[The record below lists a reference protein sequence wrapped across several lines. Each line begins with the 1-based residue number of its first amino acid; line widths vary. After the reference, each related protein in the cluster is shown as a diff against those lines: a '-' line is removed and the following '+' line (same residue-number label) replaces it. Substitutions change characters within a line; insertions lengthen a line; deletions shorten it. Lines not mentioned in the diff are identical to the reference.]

1 LRIKLLLL
9 FTNIDTMS
17 IEQPLINRLMRYFF
31 RGLLLI
37 IPLGGTLY
45 LISVVLR
52 KIDGF
57 VSLGIPGL
65 GMCIVVASITLLGY
79 IGTTLFVKSVF
90 GFTEA
95 LIKKVPFI
103 RALYSYLKDFTS
115 AFVSSKG
122 KFNKPVI
129 ILLNKTTQVYRIGF
143 ITKDALDVLSMP
155 SHIAVYLP
163 NAYDLAGV
171 LVIVPPELVRPLDLP
186 GSEVMK
192 FNFSGGLTPLKNTGT
207 KANTPDLDATA

>member
-1 LRIKLLLL
+1 MKA
-9 FTNIDTMS
+9 
-17 IEQPLINRLMRYFF
+17 EQSLINRLILYFF

-37 IPLGGTLY
+37 IPLGATLY
-45 LISVVLR
+45 LISLVLV

-57 VSLGIPGL
+57 ISLSIPGL
-65 GMCIVVASITLLGY
+65 GMLIVVASITLLGY

-115 AFVSSKG
+115 AFVSSKE
-122 KFNKPVI
+122 KFNKPV
-129 ILLNKTTQVYRIGF
+129 LVLMNKTTQIYRIGF
-143 ITKDALDVLSMP
+143 ITNESLAVLSMP
-155 SHIAVYLP
+155 NHLAVYLP
-163 NAYDLAGV
+163 NAYDLAGM
-171 LVIVPPELVRPLDLP
+171 LIIVPSELITPLDLP

-192 FNFSGGLTPLKNTGT
+192 FNFSGGLTELKNSNNDNNQKDNLNLSGE
-207 KANTPDLDATA
+207 AII

>member
-1 LRIKLLLL
+1 
-9 FTNIDTMS
+9 MS

>member
-1 LRIKLLLL
+1 MRIKLLLL

>member
-1 LRIKLLLL
+1 MKA
-9 FTNIDTMS
+9 
-17 IEQPLINRLMRYFF
+17 EQSLINRLILYFF

-37 IPLGGTLY
+37 IPLGATLY
-45 LISVVLR
+45 LISLVLV

-57 VSLGIPGL
+57 ISLSIPGL
-65 GMCIVVASITLLGY
+65 GMLIVVASITLLGY

-115 AFVSSKG
+115 AFVSSKE
-122 KFNKPVI
+122 KFNKPV
-129 ILLNKTTQVYRIGF
+129 LVLVNKTTQIYRIGF
-143 ITKDALDVLSMP
+143 ITNESLAVLSMP
-155 SHIAVYLP
+155 NHLAVYLP
-163 NAYDLAGV
+163 NAYDLAGM
-171 LVIVPPELVRPLDLP
+171 LIIVPSELITPLDLP

-192 FNFSGGLTPLKNTGT
+192 FNFSGGLTGLKNSNNNNNQKDNLNLSGE
-207 KANTPDLDATA
+207 AII

>member
-1 LRIKLLLL
+1 MR
-9 FTNIDTMS
+9 T
-17 IEQPLINRLMRYFF
+17 EQPLINRLMRYFF

-90 GFTEA
+90 GFTEE

-115 AFVSSKG
+115 AFVSSKE

-143 ITKDALDVLSMP
+143 ITKDALEVLSMP
-155 SHIAVYLP
+155 GHIAVYLP
-163 NAYDLAGV
+163 NAYDLAGM
-171 LVIVPPELVRPLDLP
+171 LVIVPPELVTPLDLP

-192 FNFSGGLTPLKNTGT
+192 FNFSGGLTPLKNRGT
-207 KANTPDLDATA
+207 KANTPDLDATV

>member
-1 LRIKLLLL
+1 MK
-9 FTNIDTMS
+9 TK
-17 IEQPLINRLMRYFF
+17 QPLINWFILYFF

-45 LISVVLR
+45 LISVILL

-57 VSLGIPGL
+57 VSLSTPGL
-65 GMCIVVASITLLGY
+65 GMFIVVGSITLLGY
-79 IGTTLFVKSVF
+79 IGTTLLVKSVF
-90 GFTEA
+90 GFTEG

-103 RALYSYLKDFTS
+103 RALYSYLQDFTS
-115 AFVSSKG
+115 AFVSNKG

-129 ILLNKTTQVYRIGF
+129 ILMNKTTQIYRIGF
-143 ITKDALDVLSMP
+143 ITKESLAILSMP

-171 LVIVPPELVRPLDLP
+171 LVIVPPELVTPLDLP

-192 FNFSGGLTPLKNTGT
+192 FNFSGGLTSLKNADGRG
-207 KANTPDLDATA
+207 DIDEVVQ

>member
-1 LRIKLLLL
+1 
-9 FTNIDTMS
+9 MS
-17 IEQPLINRLMRYFF
+17 TKQPLINRLMRYFF

-57 VSLGIPGL
+57 ISLGIPGL

-90 GFTEA
+90 GFTEG

-143 ITKDALDVLSMP
+143 ITKDALEVLSMP

-171 LVIVPPELVRPLDLP
+171 LVIVPPELVTPLDLP

-207 KANTPDLDATA
+207 KANGPDVDATV

>member
-1 LRIKLLLL
+1 MK
-9 FTNIDTMS
+9 T
-17 IEQPLINRLMRYFF
+17 EQPLINRLVLYFF

-37 IPLGGTLY
+37 VPLGGTLY
-45 LISVVLR
+45 LISVILLKV
-52 KIDGF
+52 DGF
-57 VSLGIPGL
+57 VSLSIPGL
-65 GMCIVVASITLLGY
+65 GMFIVVASITLLGY
-79 IGTTLFVKSVF
+79 IGTTLLVKSVF
-90 GFTEA
+90 GFTEG

-129 ILLNKTTQVYRIGF
+129 VLVNKTTQVYRIGF
-143 ITKDALDVLSMP
+143 ITKESLEVLSMP
-155 SHIAVYLP
+155 NHIAVYLP

-171 LVIVPPELVRPLDLP
+171 LIIVPPELVTPLDLS

-192 FNFSGGLTPLKNTGT
+192 FNFSGGLTPLKN
-207 KANTPDLDATA
+207 ANGKEDRPDLDETVL

>member
-1 LRIKLLLL
+1 MRIILLFI

-17 IEQPLINRLMRYFF
+17 TEQPLINRLMRYFF

-65 GMCIVVASITLLGY
+65 GMCIIVASITLLGY

-115 AFVSSKG
+115 AFVSSKE

-143 ITKDALDVLSMP
+143 ITKDALEVLSMP

-163 NAYDLAGV
+163 NAYDLAGI
-171 LVIVPPELVRPLDLP
+171 LVIVPPELVTPLDLP

-192 FNFSGGLTPLKNTGT
+192 FNFSGGLTPLKNTPT
-207 KANTPDLDATA
+207 KANGPDLDATA

>member
-1 LRIKLLLL
+1 MR
-9 FTNIDTMS
+9 

-207 KANTPDLDATA
+207 KANTPDLDATT

>member
-1 LRIKLLLL
+1 MKA
-9 FTNIDTMS
+9 
-17 IEQPLINRLMRYFF
+17 EQSLINRLILYFF

-37 IPLGGTLY
+37 IPLGATLY
-45 LISVVLR
+45 LISLVLV

-57 VSLGIPGL
+57 ISLSIPGL
-65 GMCIVVASITLLGY
+65 GMLIVVASITLLGY

-115 AFVSSKG
+115 AFVSSKE
-122 KFNKPVI
+122 KFNKPVLVLI
-129 ILLNKTTQVYRIGF
+129 NKTTQIYRIGF
-143 ITKDALDVLSMP
+143 ITNESLAVLSMP
-155 SHIAVYLP
+155 NHLAVYLP
-163 NAYDLAGV
+163 NAYDLAGM
-171 LVIVPPELVRPLDLP
+171 LIIVPSELITPLDLP

-192 FNFSGGLTPLKNTGT
+192 FNFSGGLTELKNSNNNNNQKDNLNLSGE
-207 KANTPDLDATA
+207 AII